1 MSDLKGQAKALAA
14 SIEAKKA
21 DAAKAWAE
29 FDGLRQ
35 SAKSE
40 GVDFTQGE
48 AFDKLDAAGKTYDAI
63 RDEVAAMEGKRS
75 RLLEIIGEAGSDAAA
90 KGDIERAAAET
101 FGAAFVKSDAFRA
114 ARERLSQGDN
124 LPLGTT
130 EAVKIANREQFKA
143 LVSVTVSGGSGL
155 EVPADRRNLIVPTPL
170 VGLDFLSVIATATT
184 DSDVVEWLEETT
196 YTNAAAETAEG
207 TAASD
212 SEVAFTKRSSNV
224 REITHFIPV
233 TRRAMADAAFIE
245 SWVNNRLV
253 DGVRRRMQEQ
263 VLNGDG
269 IGENLE
275 GIYTNSGIGSVDRS
289 VAGVDML
296 ESLHKAITT
305 IRTAA
310 FAEPD
315 FIGIH
320 PADWETMR
328 LSKADNSTYGAL
340 TYKFG
345 DPASNGP
352 TTAWGVP
359 VLIHAAFTQAAPLV
373 GIGREATLFVRE
385 GVSVAAS
392 DSHSD
397 YFTKR
402 QVALL
407 ASARVALAVT
417 QPKAFCVSVA

>member
-1 MSDLKGQAKALAA
+1 MSDLKGQVKSLAA

-21 DAAKAWAE
+21 EAAKAWAE

-40 GVDFTQGE
+40 GVDFTADSE
-48 AFDKLDAAGKTYDAI
+48 AFEKLDAAGKTYDAI
-63 RDEVAAMEGKRS
+63 RDEVASMESKRA
-75 RLLEIIGEAGSDAAA
+75 RLLEIVGEAGVEMAA
-90 KGDIERAAAET
+90 KGDIEAAAANT

-114 ARERLSQGDN
+114 ARERLAQGEN

-130 EAVKIANREQFKA
+130 EAVKVAGRDEFKT
-143 LVSVTVSGGSGL
+143 LVSVTVGGGSGL
-155 EVPADRRNLIVPTPL
+155 NIEADRRNLIVAKPL
-170 VGLDFLSVIATATT
+170 AGLDFLSVIATATT
-184 DSDVVEWLEETT
+184 DSDLVEWLEETT
-196 YTNAAAETAEG
+196 YTNNAAEVAEG
-207 TAASD
+207 TASAESAI
-212 SEVAFTKRSSNV
+212 AFTKRTAAVKEVS
-224 REITHFIPV
+224 HFLPV
-233 TRRAMADAAFIE
+233 TRRAMADAAFVE
-245 SWVNNRLV
+245 SWINNRLV
-253 DGVRRRMQEQ
+253 DGVRRRLQTQ
-263 VLNGDG
+263 VLTGDG
-269 IGENLE
+269 TGENLT
-275 GIYTNSGIGSVDRS
+275 GIYTNAGIGSVDRS
-289 VAGVDML
+289 VAAVGML
-296 ESLHKAITT
+296 ESLHKCITT
-305 IRTAA
+305 IRTNA

-328 LSKADNSTYGAL
+328 LEKASTAG
-340 TYKFG
+340 TYLFG

-352 TTAWGVP
+352 ITAWGVP
-359 VLIHAAFTQAAPLV
+359 VIVHAAFTSGAPLV

-407 ASARVALAVT
+407 ASARVAFAVT
-417 QPKAFCVSVA
+417 QPKAFCQSVA